1 MTLNIGDK
9 APDFCAPDENG
20 KEICLK
26 DFEGKW
32 VVLYFYPK
40 DNTPGCT
47 REAQDFTEKLEEFEK
62 LNAVVVGI
70 SPDSVESHKKFKEKK
85 NLKVI
90 LLSDPER
97 KVIESHDVW
106 KLKKMCGR
114 EYYGV
119 VRTTYLI
126 DPEGKIAYVWKN
138 VRVKGHV
145 DAVKKKLEELKGGE
159 R

>member
-1 MTLNIGDK
+1 MIEIEK
-9 APDFCAPDENG
+9 PAPNFCLKEENE

-26 DFEGKW
+26 NLKNKW
-32 VVLYFYPK
+32 IVLYFYPK

-47 REAQDFTEKLEEFEK
+47 KEGMEFSEKKEEFEK
-62 LNAVVVGI
+62 LNAVILGI

-85 NLKVI
+85 GLTI
-90 LLSDPER
+90 TLLSDPE
-97 KVIESHDVW
+97 KEVIKAYDAW
-106 KLKKMCGR
+106 KLKKRFGK

-126 DPEGKIAYVWKN
+126 DPEGKVAHVWKN

-145 DAVKKKLEELKGGE
+145 DKVLEKLKELSEK
-159 R
+159 

>member
-1 MTLNIGDK
+1 MTLDIGDK
-9 APDFCAPDENG
+9 APDFCALDENG
-20 KEICLK
+20 KENCLK
-26 DFEGKW
+26 DFKGKW

-47 REAQDFTEKLEEFEK
+47 REAQDFTEKFEEFEK

-97 KVIESHDVW
+97 KVIESYDVW

-126 DPEGKIAYVWKN
+126 DPEGKVAYVWKN